1 MKLPEIQASGSGLR
15 STTSSLAEINV
26 VPLID
31 IMLVLLIV
39 FMISAPMMQQGAS
52 VDLPKANTGA
62 LPDLTEQLVLEVS
75 DKKAISLNG
84 DKVPKGE
91 LFKRVLA
98 LSTANPDIQVFIKAD
113 TKVDYGF
120 VAQIIAEV
128 KRANVTKV
136 GLVTLPTQTDLNL

>member
-1 MKLPEIQASGSGLR
+1 MKVAGIN
-15 STTSSLAEINV
+15 STQSSLSEINV

-62 LPDLTEQLVLEVS
+62 LPDLSEQIVLEVS
-75 DKKAISLNG
+75 SKKTISLNG
-84 DKVPKGE
+84 AVVPKGE
-91 LFKRVLA
+91 LHKRVLA
-98 LSTANPDIQVFIKAD
+98 LSTINPEVQVFIKAD
-113 TKVDYGF
+113 AKVDYGF

-128 KRANVTKV
+128 KRAQVTKV
-136 GLVTLPTQTDLNL
+136 GLVTLPTQRDSNL